1 MLKICPEEKSLSF
14 FFHLSLHASIKNLFS
29 SVIKLPSSVYKSF
42 RVWVGMWVYAYV
54 LVIHACE
61 KKNKLH
67 DDLGKEILDSHVKL
81 FPDNIN

>member
-29 SVIKLPSSVYKSF
+29 SVIKLPSSVYKSS

-54 LVIHACE
+54 LVINACDE
-61 KKNKLH
+61 ELKIYV
-67 DDLGKEILDSHVKL
+67 DLQKEILDCHVKV
-81 FPDNIN
+81 FSGYY